1 MDDIKNLGHN
11 VYIAAGRVI
20 LMRDDDFDP
29 NDPVSREFLLRSGR
43 EVFMQSWDKPRYGDL
58 TVVVFGPLRNGPFG
72 GQGRVMDEMRMSSLP
87 DDVREQL
94 RKEFPDH
101 ASEI

>member
-1 MDDIKNLGHN
+1 MDDIKILGHN

-20 LMRDDDFDP
+20 LMRDDGFDP
-29 NDPVSREFLLRSGR
+29 DDPESQALLLRTGR
-43 EVFMQSWDKPRYGDL
+43 EAFTRSWDKPRYGDL
-58 TVVVFGPLRNGPFG
+58 TVIVLGPLRNGPFG
-72 GQGRVMDEMRMSSLP
+72 GQGRVMDEMHMHGLP